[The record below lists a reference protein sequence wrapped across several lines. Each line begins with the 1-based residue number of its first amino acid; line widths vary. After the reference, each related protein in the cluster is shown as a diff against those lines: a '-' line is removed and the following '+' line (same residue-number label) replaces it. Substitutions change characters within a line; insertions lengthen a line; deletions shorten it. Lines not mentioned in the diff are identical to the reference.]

1 MTTLRRM
8 LKKKEDDDD
17 KAGQIIIAC
26 VKKCKCENTL
36 VNIQKCMKVAQDAG
50 LTPSADELSKE
61 FSTCAKE
68 KLLAK
73 AAREA
78 SGESEFGPNRNMPNM
93 TTVLDDDF
101 SRAKNA
107 THLNPNYWET
117 FPSNEEKRVTK
128 LDSVGVKVMSFK
140 YQESTPDLSLKLKEG
155 YGCTGSHT
163 NDTATKQKNY
173 PRKFK
178 SQQNIGDFRS
188 KSILTA
194 SQFVTPPANPNSP
207 KARMKPAD
215 AFLAPSEVLITSPMM
230 STKAVATL
238 L

>member
-1 MTTLRRM
+1 
-8 LKKKEDDDD
+8 
-17 KAGQIIIAC
+17 
-26 VKKCKCENTL
+26 
-36 VNIQKCMKVAQDAG
+36 MKVAQDAG

-155 YGCTGSHT
+155 YGCTGRHT
-163 NDTATKQKNY
+163 NDTATKQKTMFACQKWCAAEANE
-173 PRKFK
+173 
-178 SQQNIGDFRS
+178 DFDLPLKHRRYKNVS
-188 KSILTA
+188 SG
-194 SQFVTPPANPNSP
+194 
-207 KARMKPAD
+207 
-215 AFLAPSEVLITSPMM
+215 
-230 STKAVATL
+230 
-238 L
+238 